1 MSNLY
6 IITVATQ
13 SKYYFPYLIESVKKN
28 NNKLKVLGFNQEWK
42 GFNWKFNLMKTELN
56 SYKLDDIVCF
66 VDGYDVMCVRDLNL
80 LINEFIKIK
89 QRENCKIIAGFD
101 NVPNKINKIIT
112 NLYFTNNINEIV
124 INSGT
129 YIGYVKDILDILNTL
144 DQDASA
150 DDQILLNKY
159 NKNHPGDIFIDINNE
174 LFLTVGNALSD
185 IKKYTIIE
193 NNTVYGLNKMK
204 PFFIHAAGCGFLD
217 NIIIDLGYK
226 YDHSNKI
233 NDQVRNDYLIKMF
246 NLMKNIIIKNFNKY
260 KYKILFI
267 IIFTLGIWE
276 VRSQLNQALL

>member
-226 YDHSNKI
+226 YDHFNKI

>member
-13 SKYYFPYLIESVKKN
+13 SKYYFPYLIESIKKN

-101 NVPNKINKIIT
+101 NVPNKINKLIT

-226 YDHSNKI
+226 YDHSNKNQMPSI
-233 NDQVRNDYLIKMF
+233 IELIENVYKLTVLD
-246 NLMKNIIIKNFNKY
+246 NSKNKLY
-260 KYKILFI
+260 
-267 IIFTLGIWE
+267 
-276 VRSQLNQALL
+276 